1 LSGVVVILP
10 VMPEPN
16 LHELLAVATEAAYVA
31 GRRTLSYF
39 NTGVAVDIK
48 QDDTPVT
55 IADREAEQIVRS
67 ILAKYFPSHTIV
79 GEEQGESAG
88 DPDYKWYVDPID
100 GTKSF
105 IHGIPLYS
113 VLIGCEIRGRV
124 DVGVIYLP
132 ALDEMIAAAHGLG
145 CSWNGRRA
153 KVSSTD
159 TLQQAMLLCTD
170 LRMAR
175 DRSGV
180 DVGVIYL
187 PALDEMIAAAH
198 GLGCSWNGR
207 RAKVSSTD
215 TLQQAMLLC
224 TDLRMARDRSGAY
237 DRLEKTTKLQ
247 RCAYDAYG
255 YALVATGRAD
265 VIIDPVMNDW
275 DCGPLPVIF
284 REAGGRFSNWK
295 GEETIHGGDAV
306 ATNGRLHHDTLKI
319 LQEP

>member
-1 LSGVVVILP
+1 MSGVVVILP

-16 LHELLAVATEAAYVA
+16 LHDLLAVATEAAYVA

-79 GEEQGESAG
+79 GEEQGESVG

-132 ALDEMIAAAHGLG
+132 ALDEML
-145 CSWNGRRA
+145 
-153 KVSSTD
+153 
-159 TLQQAMLLCTD
+159 
-170 LRMAR
+170 
-175 DRSGV
+175 
-180 DVGVIYL
+180 
-187 PALDEMIAAAH
+187 AAAH

-237 DRLEKTTKLQ
+237 DRLEKITKLQ